1 MTSRISENL
10 KDKNTKQTDATHSH
24 FVSKNQPRITPKAQR
39 YSIDD
44 ELVPYDK
51 YYRMQSN

>member
-1 MTSRISENL
+1 MISRISENL

-24 FVSKNQPRITPKAQR
+24 LVSKNQPRITPKAQR